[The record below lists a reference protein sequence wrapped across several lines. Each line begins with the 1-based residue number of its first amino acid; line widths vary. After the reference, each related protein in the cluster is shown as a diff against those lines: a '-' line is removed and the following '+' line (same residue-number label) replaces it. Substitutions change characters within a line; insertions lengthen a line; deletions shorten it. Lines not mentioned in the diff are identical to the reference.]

1 MRSDFYKEYFTAA
14 NLMGPNSLRLLDE
27 LLTEY
32 PLHCTAEDRVLDL
45 GCGTG
50 LTSLFI
56 AKETGAVVYANDLW
70 ISEEDNRAR
79 FAQWNMQDRLV
90 PVNED
95 ARNLHFEKEMF
106 RALISIDSYHYFAGH
121 EGFFAENILPFIQK
135 GGIALIAV
143 PGIREEFTGRSEEL
157 LTPWLGEE
165 AYMFKSPS
173 DWKRIIGTHENI
185 AEVRTW
191 QLSGFDLPWQ
201 EWFDTKHEYAL
212 NDRSFFDSLIRPYTN
227 FVGIMVKKK

>member
-1 MRSDFYKEYFTAA
+1 
-14 NLMGPNSLRLLDE
+14 
-27 LLTEY
+27 
-32 PLHCTAEDRVLDL
+32 
-45 GCGTG
+45 
-50 LTSLFI
+50 
-56 AKETGAVVYANDLW
+56 
-70 ISEEDNRAR
+70 
-79 FAQWNMQDRLV
+79 
-90 PVNED
+90 
-95 ARNLHFEKEMF
+95 
-106 RALISIDSYHYFAGH
+106 
-121 EGFFAENILPFIQK
+121 QK